1 MQNLS
6 AGLRLRSSDSSVA
19 SFSVRSCLLVF
30 CKKQPRFFL
39 WHSFYI
45 ADSLTAHPLFPGKLS
60 HLCYV
65 VTVTFRCCFPAS
77 IDRVINSPQL
87 APCVMTVACFSNF
100 RLTKNSVHQA
110 SRFSLSCLL

>member
-1 MQNLS
+1 MPNLS

-45 ADSLTAHPLFPGKLS
+45 ADSLTAHPVAGQAFPSLS
-60 HLCYV
+60 YV
-65 VTVTFRCCFPAS
+65 VTVSFRCCIPAS
-77 IDRVINSPQL
+77 VDRVINTPQL

-100 RLTKNSVHQA
+100 RLTKTA
-110 SRFSLSCLL
+110 CFSLPCLL